1 MDAHAEF
8 LVTIC
13 TVVTSVVGAV
23 LWINKKLN
31 ETAKKTDIE
40 KLETRMDK
48 LDARMDKLEIRIDRM
63 ARSITRV
70 DKELVAI
77 KTIMFAQGTPVPNVA
92 MNDED
97 E

>member
-1 MDAHAEF
+1 MDAHGEF

-40 KLETRMDK
+40 KLS
-48 LDARMDKLEIRIDRM
+48 ARMDRLEARIDRI
-63 ARSITRV
+63 ARSVIRI

-77 KTIMFAQGTPVPNVA
+77 KTIMFAQGMPVPNVA